1 MTDANFSRLT
11 STCGF
16 AGTVLWLS
24 QFPLAQEA
32 SVS

>member
-1 MTDANFSRLT
+1 MTDANVSRLKG
-11 STCGF
+11 TCGL
-16 AGTVLWLS
+16 ACTVPWLI

>member
-11 STCGF
+11 GTCGL
-16 AGTVLWLS
+16 ACTVLWLS
-24 QFPLAQEA
+24 QFPFAQEA